1 MRGRRIGEARILI
14 RVGGAGQR
22 DASGKTWFGPG
33 YSRQMHTKLSPL
45 RHNDPVSVDPPIIR
59 APEKALRHF
68 AQALAVLA
76 LASAAGAQESAWP
89 SRTIQIVVPYTP
101 GTGADILARILGPK
115 LAERWKIAVVTD
127 NRAGASGNIGT
138 DFVAKSAPDG
148 YTLLCTATS
157 FGTNPAINQKLPFD
171 PMKSFAP
178 VILLATSTMA
188 VIVTQGLPAKSMRE
202 FLELARGQPGKLYY
216 SSPGNGGPQ
225 HLAMELLK
233 LDARIDLVHV
243 PYKGSGGALADLVGG
258 HVQAMIVSLQTAAP
272 YVQSGK
278 LRMLAVMSAERSQAF
293 SEVPTLKEL
302 GLADLEVE
310 TWYGV
315 FAPAGTPQAAIA
327 RVNAEMNALLEQN
340 EIRELLAKQGMAP
353 AGGTPERFGAL
364 VKRELAR
371 WSRVVAAAGIKAD

>member
-1 MRGRRIGEARILI
+1 M
-14 RVGGAGQR
+14 
-22 DASGKTWFGPG
+22 
-33 YSRQMHTKLSPL
+33 
-45 RHNDPVSVDPPIIR
+45 IR
-59 APEKALRHF
+59 ARERALCHV
-68 AQALAVLA
+68 ALGLA
-76 LASAAGAQESAWP
+76 LLLLASVANAQESTWP
-89 SRTIQIVVPYTP
+89 SRTVQIVVPYTP

-115 LAERWKIAVVTD
+115 LAERWKVAVVTD

-138 DFVAKSAPDG
+138 DFVAKSAADG

-171 PMKSFAP
+171 PVKSFAP

-188 VIVTQGLPAKSMRE
+188 VIVTQGLPARSMRE
-202 FLELARGQPGKLYY
+202 FLDLARSQPGKLYY

-258 HVQAMIVSLQTAAP
+258 HVQAMVVSLQTAAP

-293 SEVPTLKEL
+293 SDVPTLKEL
-302 GLADLEVE
+302 GLADLEVQ

-315 FAPAGTPQAAIA
+315 FAPAGTPQAIVA
-327 RVNAEMNALLEQN
+327 RVNAEMNALLEQS

-353 AGGTPERFGAL
+353 AGGTPERFGGL
-364 VKRELAR
+364 VKKELAR
-371 WSRVVAAAGIKAD
+371 WPRVVAAAGIRAD

>member
-1 MRGRRIGEARILI
+1 MEGAYSNSRLGRRST
-14 RVGGAGQR
+14 QR
-22 DASGKTWFGPG
+22 TEKKAVAASQ
-33 YSRQMHTKLSPL
+33 SRPFQTKLAPL
-45 RHNDPVSVDPPIIR
+45 RHNEAVTVDLPMIPASERI
-59 APEKALRHF
+59 LRHV
-68 AQALAVLA
+68 AQAWAVLS
-76 LASAAGAQESAWP
+76 LASGASAQEGAWP
-89 SRTIQIVVPYTP
+89 SRTIQMVVPYTP

-115 LAERWKIAVVTD
+115 LGETWKIGVVTD

-138 DFVAKSAPDG
+138 DFVAKAAPDG

-171 PMKSFAP
+171 PVRSFAP

-188 VIVTQGLPAKSMRE
+188 VIVTQGLPARSMRE
-202 FLELARGQPGKLYY
+202 FLDLARSQPGKLYY

-233 LDARIDLVHV
+233 LDAQIDLIHV

-327 RVNAEMNALLEQN
+327 RVNAEMNAALKQS

-353 AGGTPERFGAL
+353 AGGTPERFGGL

>member
-1 MRGRRIGEARILI
+1 
-14 RVGGAGQR
+14 
-22 DASGKTWFGPG
+22 
-33 YSRQMHTKLSPL
+33 
-45 RHNDPVSVDPPIIR
+45 
-59 APEKALRHF
+59 
-68 AQALAVLA
+68 
-76 LASAAGAQESAWP
+76 
-89 SRTIQIVVPYTP
+89 
-101 GTGADILARILGPK
+101 
-115 LAERWKIAVVTD
+115 
-127 NRAGASGNIGT
+127 
-138 DFVAKSAPDG
+138 
-148 YTLLCTATS
+148 
-157 FGTNPAINQKLPFD
+157 
-171 PMKSFAP
+171 
-178 VILLATSTMA
+178 
-188 VIVTQGLPAKSMRE
+188 LPAKAMHE
-202 FLELARGQPGKLYY
+202 FLDFARGQPGKLYY
-216 SSPGNGGPQ
+216 SSPGNGSPQ

-315 FAPAGTPQAAIA
+315 FAPVGTPQAVIA
-327 RVNAEMNALLEQN
+327 RVNTEMNALLKQS

-353 AGGTPERFGAL
+353 AGGTPQRFGEL
-364 VKRELAR
+364 VRKELAR